1 MTVEEESE
9 MLFEA
14 HVTVTGGPDAGDGR
28 EHRGSLHS
36 SPACIQAR
44 EVELLGHRA
53 SPWLQ
58 GTVTQHPQ
66 QWPRGGV
73 AGTNL
78 GLSWDLYDAHVASPH
93 HRIH

>member
-1 MTVEEESE
+1 MKCFLRHTSLSQEGQTLGMDGSIGGHSTVAQPVSK
-9 MLFEA
+9 
-14 HVTVTGGPDAGDGR
+14 P
-28 EHRGSLHS
+28 
-36 SPACIQAR
+36 R

-78 GLSWDLYDAHVASPH
+78 GLSWDLYDAQVASPH